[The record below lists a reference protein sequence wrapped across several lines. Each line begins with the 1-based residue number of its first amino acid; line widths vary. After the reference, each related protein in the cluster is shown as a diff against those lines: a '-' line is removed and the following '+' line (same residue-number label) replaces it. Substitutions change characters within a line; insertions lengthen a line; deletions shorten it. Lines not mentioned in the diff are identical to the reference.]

1 MWMVNTKTSTHEFY
15 KHEENA
21 FQISL
26 FLFEIRS
33 KKFIHKHRVAIT
45 DNFLALFLCPLVDHK
60 LTFCFVPWAYSWLAD
75 EEEEELVLKD

>member
-1 MWMVNTKTSTHEFY
+1 MVNTKTSTHEFY

-33 KKFIHKHRVAIT
+33 KKFIHKHRDAIT
-45 DNFLALFLCPLVDHK
+45 DNFLALFLCSIVDPK
-60 LTFCFVPWAYSWLAD
+60 LIFCFVPIYA
-75 EEEEELVLKD
+75 LVVDLRRNRKKILF